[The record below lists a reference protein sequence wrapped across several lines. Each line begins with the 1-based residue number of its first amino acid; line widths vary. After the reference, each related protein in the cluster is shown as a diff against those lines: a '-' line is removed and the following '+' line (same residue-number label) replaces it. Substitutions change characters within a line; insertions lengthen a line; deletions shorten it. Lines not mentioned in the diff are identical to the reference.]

1 MRVIEFD
8 GFMKVPSKKNSMKF
22 NTKTKRMYKPHDI
35 RAFEEY
41 LANLGMEEKRKW
53 EQEHNQ
59 QWVMKGE
66 YYLKV
71 EVVYGDRRRRD
82 VQNIF
87 GSICDALNGVLYED
101 DCQIRRIAA
110 QKHFS
115 QGDWLFNIRL
125 ERE

>member
-8 GFMKVPSKKNSMKF
+8 GFMKIPAKKNSMKF
-22 NTKTKRMYKPHDI
+22 NSKTKKMYKPHDI

-41 LANLGMEEKRKW
+41 LLQLAAEKKKEW
-53 EQEHNQ
+53 EKENNRR
-59 QWVMKGE
+59 WPMNAE

-87 GSICDALNGVLYED
+87 GSVCDSLNGVLYED

-110 QKHFS
+110 RKHYHKDTWQFT
-115 QGDWLFNIRL
+115 LRL
-125 ERE
+125 EVE

>member
-41 LANLGMEEKRKW
+41 LAELGMEEKRKW
-53 EQEHNQ
+53 EVEHNQ
-59 QWVMKGE
+59 TWDLRGA
-66 YYLKV
+66 YYMKV
-71 EVVYGDRRRRD
+71 EVVYGDKRRRD

-87 GSICDALNGVLYED
+87 GSVCDALNGVLYED

-115 QGDWLFNIRL
+115 HGDWQFNIRL